1 MHLVLC
7 SSSDTSAIWAC
18 NGLAALGVTPLHLVT
33 SEMLA
38 LSTGWTH
45 RLGSEGIATRFTL
58 PDGTRIDGGCIRGI
72 LNRLLAPPEALV
84 AQSVPEDRDYTQ
96 QELTALYLS
105 WLSAIPAP
113 VLNRPTPQGLSGRS
127 RHGSEWAMA
136 AHAAGFSVPVY
147 RQEAGDDPCKGYASL
162 APAGAPVTHVVVLD
176 GETFGPAFGPELPQA
191 AQERCHRLSEICQTQ
206 LLGMDLFASPS
217 DPWTFAGATPL
228 PDLQAGGTALLR
240 RMARV
245 FQNWSPS

>member
-7 SSSDTSAIWAC
+7 SSSDTPAIWAC
-18 NGLAALGVTPLHLVT
+18 NGLAALGLAPLQLVT

-58 PDGTRIDGGCIRGI
+58 PDGIRIESGDIRGI

-84 AQSVPEDRDYTQ
+84 AQSVPEDREYAQ

-105 WLSAIPAP
+105 WLNAIEAP
-113 VLNRPTPQGLSGRS
+113 VLNRPTPQGLSGRW
-127 RHGSEWAMA
+127 RHASEWAMA
-136 AHAAGFSVPVY
+136 AHEAGFSVPVY
-147 RQEAGDDPCKGYASL
+147 RQEAGDDPGKGYASL

-176 GETFGPAFGPELPQA
+176 DETFGPDLPQA
-191 AQERCHRLSEICQTQ
+191 PRECCRRLAQICRTQ
-206 LLGMDLFASPS
+206 LLGVDLFVSPS

-228 PDLQAGGTALLR
+228 PDLQVGGTALLQ
-240 RMARV
+240 RMAQV
-245 FQNWSPS
+245 FQNRCPS